1 MFVYNLP
8 PINTILLIKASLFF
22 YGDNMKLVNFKIE
35 KETLERFD
43 NVCGI
48 IPRSAYIRRMIENE
62 IQIHELEMNN

>member
-1 MFVYNLP
+1 
-8 PINTILLIKASLFF
+8 
-22 YGDNMKLVNFKIE
+22 MKLVNFKIE